1 MDSISERRFANLRTV
16 DTQLAFMLE
25 IGEKASNLPEQLR
38 LLRDL
43 YEEDT
48 EQRIEFFTGFV
59 GVASKILTV
68 SVIAG
73 IYIGTYMP
81 IILAGPKMMN
91 SGN

>member
-1 MDSISERRFANLRTV
+1 
-16 DTQLAFMLE
+16 MLE

-43 YEEDT
+43 YEEET
-48 EQRIEFFTGFV
+48 ERQIDFFYRLRGR
-59 GVASKILTV
+59 GEQNRDV
-68 SVIAG
+68 SVIAT